1 MLIVCANGGV
11 NECKCR
17 YIIDSKKKKKKT
29 SNRSAR
35 SFPGFPGMN

>member
-1 MLIVCANGGV
+1 MLIICANGGV

-17 YIIDSKKKKKKT
+17 YIVDSKKKET